1 MTGEFYLRKLV
12 ISIVLS
18 RIIRIGIIDPLSIG
32 KNHTTQAVISGSFKV
47 YHPVTSIGHGNKLLV
62 FVKFHLHNIVMI
74 ISHFQQ
80 WRNTVNRLL
89 SGEDPLIVLFVCN
102 NIPIISPSKGQIQTG
117 IILPFVGSIL
127 FKVMLGAVTVD
138 IFILCFTAKGSGFHR
153 CLNAKTPAAAHIQ
166 RRLDFTDIVA
176 IINMANAQRHFFAA

>member
-1 MTGEFYLRKLV
+1 MIG
-12 ISIVLS
+12 IVLS
-18 RIIRIGIIDPLSIG
+18 RIIRISIIDPLSIG
-32 KNHTTQAVISGSFKV
+32 KNHAAQAVISGSLKLYLPF
-47 YHPVTSIGHGNKLLV
+47 SGIEHGNKLLV

-89 SGEDPLIVLFVCN
+89 SGKDPLIILFVRN
-102 NIPIISPSKGQIQTG
+102 NIVIISPSKGQLQTG
-117 IILPFVGSIL
+117 IVLPFVGCIF

-138 IFILCFTAKGSGFHR
+138 IFILCFAAKGSGFHR

-176 IINMANAQRHFFAA
+176 IVNMANA